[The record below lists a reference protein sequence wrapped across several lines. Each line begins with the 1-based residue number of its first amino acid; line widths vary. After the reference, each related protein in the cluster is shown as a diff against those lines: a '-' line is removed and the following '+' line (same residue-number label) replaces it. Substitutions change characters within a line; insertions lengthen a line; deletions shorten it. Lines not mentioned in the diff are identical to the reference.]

1 MQTMANVLNIRVEKM
16 DGMIGSAFGIALL
29 AAWRCGNGDP
39 ADAAG
44 IAEKTVKVDQV
55 FEPQEEMAAVCR
67 EKYRKYLRIHR
78 ALKYIDTGR
87 A

>member
-1 MQTMANVLNIRVEKM
+1 MLDPVLLLGGLGVVPMAHVPHQ
-16 DGMIGSAFGIALL
+16 IA
-29 AAWRCGNGDP
+29 GDP